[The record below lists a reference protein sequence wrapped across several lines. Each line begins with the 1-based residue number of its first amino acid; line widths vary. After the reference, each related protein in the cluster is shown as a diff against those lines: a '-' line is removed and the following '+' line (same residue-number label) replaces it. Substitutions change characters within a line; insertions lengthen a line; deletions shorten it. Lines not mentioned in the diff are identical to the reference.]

1 VSNPIANPI
10 PIAIPTIMFLPL
22 DFSRALEKILMLDQ
36 HPIFNNAWEW
46 DFSWL
51 SLYLSTSKR
60 YATEEHGT
68 GGC

>member
-1 VSNPIANPI
+1 
-10 PIAIPTIMFLPL
+10 MFLPL